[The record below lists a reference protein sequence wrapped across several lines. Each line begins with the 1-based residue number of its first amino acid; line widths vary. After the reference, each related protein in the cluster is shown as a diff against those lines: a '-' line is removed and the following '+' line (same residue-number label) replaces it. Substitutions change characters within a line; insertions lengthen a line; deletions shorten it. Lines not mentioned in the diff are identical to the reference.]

1 MNLRRRQCLQLG
13 AALACA
19 GAGQLLAQRARCEP
33 DVAAA
38 APPRHLTLRNL
49 HTAEVLDADYRCGG
63 VYLPDAMAR
72 IVQVLRDFRTGEQ
85 HDIDPG
91 LLDSLCD
98 LAAALRVDPVFDV
111 ISGYRSPQTNEL
123 LRSQSHGVALHSLHM
138 DGRAIDVRLAGVDCR
153 DLAAGALTLGRGGV
167 GYYRRSDFVH
177 LDTGLSRSWRG

>member
-1 MNLRRRQCLQLG
+1 MNLRRRQCLQFG

-19 GAGQLLAQRARCEP
+19 GAGQLLAQNALCEP
-33 DVAAA
+33 EVPAA

-49 HTAEVLDADYRCGG
+49 HTAEVLDIDYSRDG
-63 VYLPDAMAR
+63 VYLPDAMVR
-72 IVQVLRDFRTGEQ
+72 IAQVLRDFRTGEQ

-91 LLDSLCD
+91 LLDILSD
-98 LAAALRVDPVFDV
+98 LAASLRAEPVFDV

-123 LRSQSHGVALHSLHM
+123 LRSQSNGVALHSLHM
-138 DGRAIDVRLAGVDCR
+138 DGRAIDVRLAGVDCG
-153 DLAAGALTLGRGGV
+153 DLAAGALILGRGGV